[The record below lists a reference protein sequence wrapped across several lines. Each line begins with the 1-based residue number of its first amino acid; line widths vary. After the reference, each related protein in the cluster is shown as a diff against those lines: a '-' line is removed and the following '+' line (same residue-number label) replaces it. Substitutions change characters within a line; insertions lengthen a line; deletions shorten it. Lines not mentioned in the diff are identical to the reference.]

1 MQIPGA
7 GRKDEIGAMARA
19 LKVFREN
26 VTTIRRNEAE
36 LIRMR
41 DNLEQRVEE
50 RTGELAEALKAANA
64 AKSEFPPTMSHELR
78 TPLNAIIGFSDVIL
92 GKMFGPLG
100 HQKYVDYVEDIN
112 ESGLHLLDHINEIL
126 ELSKIEAGKSELREV
141 NVDVSRALDSCLTM
155 VGGLAREAGV
165 EIICDYERDVPALFA
180 DERKFKQIMINLLSN
195 AIKFTPS
202 SGRVTLKIWYRR
214 ENGFLF
220 QIIDNGI
227 GIALAN
233 IPKVLAPFQQ
243 IDSDLN
249 RKYEG
254 TTLGLPLTK
263 SFVELHG
270 GSLDLQSEFGAGT
283 IVTVRFPAERIVLQ
297 TALAHSQAS

>member
-1 MQIPGA
+1 
-7 GRKDEIGAMARA
+7 
-19 LKVFREN
+19 
-26 VTTIRRNEAE
+26 
-36 LIRMR
+36 
-41 DNLEQRVEE
+41 
-50 RTGELAEALKAANA
+50 
-64 AKSEFPPTMSHELR
+64 
-78 TPLNAIIGFSDVIL
+78 
-92 GKMFGPLG
+92 
-100 HQKYVDYVEDIN
+100 
-112 ESGLHLLDHINEIL
+112 
-126 ELSKIEAGKSELREV
+126 
-141 NVDVSRALDSCLTM
+141 M
-155 VGGLAREAGV
+155 VGGRAREAGV
-165 EIICDYERDVPALFA
+165 EIICDYELYVPALFA

-195 AIKFTPS
+195 AIKFTPT

-214 ENGFLF
+214 EIGFLF

-233 IPKVLAPFQQ
+233 IPKVLARFQQ
-243 IDSDLN
+243 IDSDLS

-254 TTLGLPLTK
+254 TGLGLPLTK